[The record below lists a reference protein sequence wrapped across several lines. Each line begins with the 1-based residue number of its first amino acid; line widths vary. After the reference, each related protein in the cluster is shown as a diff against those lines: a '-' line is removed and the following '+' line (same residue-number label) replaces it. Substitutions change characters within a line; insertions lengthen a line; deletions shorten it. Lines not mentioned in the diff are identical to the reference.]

1 MSLNLDA
8 IIETD
13 EDSIDMKSGL
23 DTLQGASDAAR
34 CVVETVLTGKIPER
48 QSHKG
53 KVRTILKHSFRGS
66 YGQIFGVEV
75 YDEALKNKF
84 NRIGKAVFAELIA
97 FYFNESI
104 YQETHELSDKAQ
116 KIVDKLGDNSEGIIK
131 QLRISALKNIHEIS
145 TKFNQ
150 DVKIRYRKNR
160 DNQTVLA
167 KFDQFTAK
175 AFEATEFEE
184 KIDVEAAITRLNI
197 NTGNG
202 RLQIKG
208 EIETVAFGFSIEYK
222 AVKLEAKKVFSVNL
236 DKNNG
241 IDSEKWTYLKLSVS
255 PVKLPDGKIIKY
267 IVKGMYGV

>member
-8 IIETD
+8 VIETD

-48 QSHKG
+48 QTHKG

-75 YDEALKNKF
+75 YDEELKKKF
-84 NRIGKAVFAELIA
+84 NRIGRAVFAELIA
-97 FYFNESI
+97 YYFNESMH
-104 YQETHELSDKAQ
+104 QDTHELSEKAQ
-116 KIVDKLGDNSEGIIK
+116 GVIEKLGDSSEGIIK
-131 QLRISALKNIHEIS
+131 QLRVSALKNIHEIA

-160 DNQTVLA
+160 DDQTVLA
-167 KFDQFTAK
+167 KFDQITAK
-175 AFEATEFEE
+175 AFEAIESSE
-184 KIDVEAAITRLNI
+184 KVDIIAAITRLNI

-202 RLQIKG
+202 RLQI
-208 EIETVAFGFSIEYK
+208 ETEDETVAFGFSVEYK
-222 AVKLEAKKVFSVNL
+222 AVRLEAKKVFSVNL

-241 IDSEKWTYLKLSVS
+241 IDREKWTYLKLSVS
-255 PVKLPDGKIIKY
+255 PVELPDGKVIKY
-267 IVKGMYGV
+267 IVKGIYGL